1 MPPPTRD
8 DIPDVIHRARA
19 AVRSGS
25 VRPSYP
31 GLGLKGA
38 NMSNIR
44 IYNLGLPGAD
54 LEGADLRNGDYWYI
68 DLTNANLTGAHL
80 QCCELVDGNLTNAN
94 FTDANLQGADL
105 RGTNLDGAVLTR
117 ANLRGTWLRH
127 SNLAPE
133 QMLASRG
140 LQFSLVASGIPLDH
154 WNAVLPDEPSAR
166 KLTITLLDDWAWDGT
181 LQELLERVQQLDSDG
196 QKLLAALLQDWEGTL
211 GEAITA
217 AEELRRARPRAA
229 RPCPCWTVQ
238 HPRTGSSPAGTL
250 GAPTEKEDPDAP

>member
-19 AVRSGS
+19 AIRAGS
-25 VRPSYP
+25 VRHSYP
-31 GLGLKGA
+31 GWGLQGA

-117 ANLRGTWLRH
+117 ANLRGAWFRY
-127 SNLAPE
+127 SNLTPE

-140 LQFSLVASGIPLDH
+140 LQTRGGTSGIPLDH
-154 WNAVLPDEPSAR
+154 WNAVLPDDPTSR
-166 KLTITLLDDWAWDGT
+166 KLTTTLLDDWAWDGT
-181 LQELLERVQQLDSDG
+181 LQELVERVQRLDSAG
-196 QKLLAALLQDWEGTL
+196 QKLLAALLDDWGGTAR
-211 GEAITA
+211 EALDTT
-217 AEELRRARPRAA
+217 ELLRRA
-229 RPCPCWTVQ
+229 
-238 HPRTGSSPAGTL
+238 
-250 GAPTEKEDPDAP
+250 

>member
-44 IYNLGLPGAD
+44 IYNLGLPGAN

-68 DLTNANLTGAHL
+68 DLTNANLTGANL
-80 QCCELVDGNLTNAN
+80 QRCELVDGNLTNTN
-94 FTDANLQGADL
+94 FTDANLQGADLRGTNLDGAVLTRANLQGADL

-140 LQFSLVASGIPLDH
+140 LQFSRVASGIPLDH

-181 LQELLERVQQLDSDG
+181 LQELVERVQRLDSDG
-196 QKLLAALLQDWEGTL
+196 QKLLAALLNDWDGTAR
-211 GEAITA
+211 EALDTT
-217 AEELRRARPRAA
+217 ELLRRA
-229 RPCPCWTVQ
+229 
-238 HPRTGSSPAGTL
+238 
-250 GAPTEKEDPDAP
+250 

>member
-44 IYNLGLPGAD
+44 IYNLGLPGAN

-127 SNLAPE
+127 SNLTAE

-140 LQFSLVASGIPLDH
+140 LRFIHVTSGIPLDH

-196 QKLLAALLQDWEGTL
+196 QKLLAALLQDWDGTAR
-211 GEAITA
+211 EALDVT
-217 AEELRRARPRAA
+217 ETLRRA
-229 RPCPCWTVQ
+229 
-238 HPRTGSSPAGTL
+238 
-250 GAPTEKEDPDAP
+250 

>member
-44 IYNLGLPGAD
+44 IYNLGLP
-54 LEGADLRNGDYWYI
+54 GADLRNGDYWYI

-127 SNLAPE
+127 SNLTAE

-140 LQFSLVASGIPLDH
+140 LQFSRVASGIPLDH
-154 WNAVLPDEPSAR
+154 WNAVLPDDPSAR

-181 LQELLERVQQLDSDG
+181 LQELVERVQRLDSDG
-196 QKLLAALLQDWEGTL
+196 QKLLAALLDDWGGTAR
-211 GEAITA
+211 EALDTT
-217 AEELRRARPRAA
+217 ETLR
-229 RPCPCWTVQ
+229 
-238 HPRTGSSPAGTL
+238 
-250 GAPTEKEDPDAP
+250 GA

>member
-19 AVRSGS
+19 AIRAGS
-25 VRPSYP
+25 VRHSYP
-31 GLGLKGA
+31 GWGLQGA
-38 NMSNIR
+38 NMSNNR
-44 IYNLGLPGAD
+44 IYNLGLPDAN

-68 DLTNANLTGAHL
+68 DLTNANLTGANL
-80 QCCELVDGNLTNAN
+80 QCCELVDGNLTNTN

-127 SNLAPE
+127 SNLTAE

-140 LQFSLVASGIPLDH
+140 LRFSHVTSGIPLDH

-166 KLTITLLDDWAWDGT
+166 KLTITLLDDWAWDRT

-196 QKLLAALLQDWEGTL
+196 QKLLAALLQDWGGTAR
-211 GEAITA
+211 EALDVT
-217 AEELRRARPRAA
+217 ETLRRA
-229 RPCPCWTVQ
+229 
-238 HPRTGSSPAGTL
+238 
-250 GAPTEKEDPDAP
+250 

>member
-19 AVRSGS
+19 AIRAGS
-25 VRPSYP
+25 VRHSYP
-31 GLGLKGA
+31 GWGLKGA

-44 IYNLGLPGAD
+44 IYNLGLPGAN

-68 DLTNANLTGAHL
+68 DLTNANLTGANL
-80 QCCELVDGNLTNAN
+80 QRCELVDGNLTNTN

-127 SNLAPE
+127 SNLTAE

-140 LQFSLVASGIPLDH
+140 LQFSRVASGIPLDH
-154 WNAVLPDEPSAR
+154 WNAVLPDDPTSR

-181 LQELLERVQQLDSDG
+181 LQELVERVQRLDSDG
-196 QKLLAALLQDWEGTL
+196 QKLLAALLNDWDGTAR
-211 GEAITA
+211 EALDTT
-217 AEELRRARPRAA
+217 ETLR
-229 RPCPCWTVQ
+229 
-238 HPRTGSSPAGTL
+238 
-250 GAPTEKEDPDAP
+250 GA